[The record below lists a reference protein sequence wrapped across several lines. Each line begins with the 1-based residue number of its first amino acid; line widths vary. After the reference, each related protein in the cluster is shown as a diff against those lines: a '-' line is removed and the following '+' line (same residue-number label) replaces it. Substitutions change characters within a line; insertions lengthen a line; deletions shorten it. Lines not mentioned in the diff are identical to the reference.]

1 MNKMREQTMKRWLAA
16 TVVFM
21 LAVAC
26 MGCFSKENKDK
37 VKDLEFTV
45 VEDAQVP
52 EELKELI
59 EQKKEK
65 DFKLTYSNED
75 SLYIVVGYGQ
85 QPTGGYSIQVREL
98 YLTDNAIVLDTELI
112 GPEKGEDAGT
122 EPSFPYI
129 VIKTELLEEQV
140 VFQ

>member
-1 MNKMREQTMKRWLAA
+1 MRERTMKKWLAA
-16 TVVFM
+16 AVVFM
-21 LAVAC
+21 LAVTC
-26 MGCFSKENKDK
+26 MGCSLSKENKDK

-52 EELKELI
+52 DELKELI
-59 EQKKEK
+59 EQKKAK

-98 YLTDNAIVLDTELI
+98 YMTDNAIVLDTELI
-112 GPEKGEDAGT
+112 GPEKGENAGT
-122 EPSFPYI
+122 EPSYPYI